1 MHVLI
6 IDGRNALYRFAH
18 VGKNLKAADGRDT
31 GGVHGLLMGM
41 LAMKR
46 RFPDAKFVVVWD
58 GGDINNSW
66 RNKLFPDYKS
76 NRRVGVT
83 AELMVLRSSVN
94 IQIDVVRKILDGIG
108 VSQLE
113 VAQLEADD
121 MVGILSAKCMSHRW
135 QTTVYSS
142 DQDYLQ
148 LMPYGVG
155 ILPLA
160 TGPLVKELDIRQK
173 WRCSSDNL
181 LKLRAILGDHSD
193 GIPRAV
199 SGVGPVAAARYI
211 DAGID
216 SSLPR
221 FADLPQSARLDSERL
236 KSYWPVIHM
245 NWRLMRILRSCND
258 HELERDVA
266 LAAVAEVRRVVAE
279 LDNPVQRVR
288 AAYDEMLAIFADL
301 DLSVAIE
308 NRQAIWRLQVV

>member
-1 MHVLI
+1 MHVIL
-6 IDGRNALYRFAH
+6 IDGRNSLYRYAH
-18 VGKNLKAADGRDT
+18 TGKNLKAADGRAT
-31 GGVHGLLMGM
+31 GGIHGLLSGM
-41 LAMKR
+41 LALKHR
-46 RFPDAKFVVVWD
+46 YKDAKFVVVWD
-58 GGDINNSW
+58 GDDTNNSW
-66 RNKLFPDYKS
+66 RNRLFPGYKS
-76 NRRVGVT
+76 NRRTGMT
-83 AELMVLRSSVN
+83 EELAALRASVN
-94 IQIDVVRKILDGIG
+94 VQLEAVKKILEGIG
-108 VSQLE
+108 VSQCE
-113 VAQLEADD
+113 VPQLEADD
-121 MVGILSAKCMSHRW
+121 VVGILASKCMARRW

-148 LMPYGVG
+148 LMPFGVG
-155 ILPLA
+155 ILTMA
-160 TGPLVKELDIRQK
+160 TGPMMKELDIRSK

-211 DAGID
+211 EAGVD
-216 SSLPR
+216 PSQVS
-221 FADLPQSARLDSERL
+221 FADLDRSARMDSERL